1 MNTMQAVCLDKSSS
15 ADLVLH
21 QVVADFGG
29 RPFVVQLQASD
40 PQHAIQRAQSMP
52 QNLWKEV
59 NNFQPQGVTL

>member
-40 PQHAIQRAQSMP
+40 PQHAILRAKSMP
-52 QNLWKEV
+52 QYLWKE
-59 NNFQPQGVTL
+59 LDHA